1 VLHDVINQFFARKAI
16 EKGADGLILV
26 AAGAGGHA
34 GTLSPF
40 AFLEETRQ
48 WFDGP
53 IVLSGAIGTGRAI
66 LAALAAG
73 ADLASGGIALI
84 NSIGNLGGFVG
95 PYLVGLVK
103 DLTGTFS
110 GGLYLLAGFLFLAAA
125 IVILLGHDLRL
136 EQIPPDV
143 EPAPAP

>member
-1 VLHDVINQFFARKAI
+1 VHSYGGLVLYDVINQFFARKAI

-40 AFLEETRQ
+40 AFLEETRL

-66 LAALAAG
+66 LAAQAAG
-73 ADLASGGIALI
+73 ADLAYVGSAFIATDEATASLAYKRGVVDGTRTCSPASTAIICVPRSWRRGLI
-84 NSIGNLGGFVG
+84 PTIC
-95 PYLVGLVK
+95 
-103 DLTGTFS
+103 
-110 GGLYLLAGFLFLAAA
+110 
-125 IVILLGHDLRL
+125 R
-136 EQIPPDV
+136 
-143 EPAPAP
+143 